1 MAVSSTPS
9 SPAVDSPSINEKLDE
24 LVDPGGNL
32 WVIRAV
38 NEYRTQAEEAR
49 AGRMI
54 ANRRNRDMYL
64 GRQDFS
70 SKIEGQSR
78 NVLPKVSTAVEQMCA
93 FVKKG
98 LVTFG
103 DWFSVTVDNQLEEI
117 ITGEDIAKILQAFL
131 NNLWS
136 GNDSKTSFP
145 LIISDGVKNGL
156 LESLIILKV
165 HGGLKKC
172 RRYKV
177 QKQVQTDE
185 TGAASY
191 GEPDVQ
197 MEEYDEWRLRIDLV
211 RPEDY
216 YPDPTGANL
225 YEIHRVERDLHEVME
240 MAENG
245 IYDKD
250 AVKMLVD
257 TDFKRPEDE
266 IRNDRAKAQEQTTT
280 PSFRK
285 RVVLD
290 EFWGTLLKEDGTVA
304 HRNVVVV
311 IANGKYLIRP
321 PEPNPFWHQESPFVV
336 APLVRVPWSTW
347 HKAMYD
353 EATDLNIAINEMFN
367 LMLDGGLAAVWGVKQ
382 LRIEDLE
389 DPSQVSGGVKQGA
402 TLAVKNTI
410 PPGVKVLETVTEGN
424 VPQDAMAIFEF
435 LNREFNGASLTNEIK
450 LGNLPTKQVRS
461 TEVIEASQS
470 QATTLDGMISDVE
483 DAVISR
489 ALHKAWL
496 TLLQEADG
504 IPQDVLMGLVDKKTA
519 TIITQATPQERFGL
533 FAGMC
538 SFKVDGISATM
549 ARAKDFQ
556 KIMALLQ
563 AISANPLLLQAFMIK
578 FSPDRTLTHMLH
590 MLNINPATIQKTPE
604 EMAQQQ
610 AEMARTQAV
619 QPITTNQKANANGAG
634 EPGMPSQIN
643 QIQAPT
649 TGMAPNA

>member
-1 MAVSSTPS
+1 MVSSTPS
-9 SPAVDSPSINEKLDE
+9 SPSVGNTSVSERIDQMLDP
-24 LVDPGGNL
+24 DGSL
-32 WVIRAV
+32 WVIQAI
-38 NEYRTQAEEAR
+38 NAYRTQAEEAR
-49 AGRMI
+49 VTRLTQ
-54 ANRRNRDMYL
+54 NRRNRDMYL

-70 SKIEGQSR
+70 HKIEGQSR

-136 GNDSKTSFP
+136 GNDTKTSFP
-145 LIISDGVKNGL
+145 LVVSDGVKNGL
-156 LESLIILKV
+156 LESLMILKV

-177 QKQVQTDE
+177 QKQVETTDA
-185 TGAASY
+185 GQAQY
-191 GEPDVQ
+191 GEPDIQ

-216 YPDPTGANL
+216 YPDPTGNNL

-240 MAENG
+240 MAEYG
-245 IYDKD
+245 IYDKK
-250 AVKMLVD
+250 AVKLLVD

-266 IRNDRAKAQEQTTT
+266 IRDDRARAQEQTTP

-285 RVVLD
+285 RVMLD
-290 EFWGTLLKEDGTVA
+290 EFWGTLLHEDGTVA
-304 HRNVVVV
+304 HRNVVAVV
-311 IANGKYLIRP
+311 ANEKYLIRP

-336 APLVRVPWSTW
+336 APLVRVPWSVW

-382 LRIEDLE
+382 LRIDDLE
-389 DPSQVSGGVKQGA
+389 EPGQVSGGVKQGA
-402 TLAVKNTI
+402 VLAVKNTI
-410 PPGVKVLETVTEGN
+410 PPGTKVLETVTVGDI
-424 VPQDAMAIFEF
+424 PQDAMAIFEF

-483 DAVISR
+483 TGVISVV
-489 ALHKAWL
+489 LHKAWL
-496 TLLQEADG
+496 TLLQEADN
-504 IPQDVLMGLVDKKTA
+504 IPQDVLMSLVDKKTA
-519 TIITQATPQERFGL
+519 TLIMQATPQERFAL

-538 SFKVDGISATM
+538 SFTVSGISATM

-556 KIMALLQ
+556 KVMALLQ
-563 AISANPLLLQAFMIK
+563 AISTNPMLLQAFMIK

-590 MLNINPATIQKTPE
+590 MLNINPSMIQKTPQ

-610 AEMARTQAV
+610 AEMARMQAV
-619 QPITTNQKANANGAG
+619 QPLTTDQKANANGSG

-643 QIQAPT
+643 QIQTPV